1 MSDQIPAVYV
11 QGFKDSILHYCQQE
25 GSKLLDT
32 VTMRQSSALAENWE
46 KIGIAEVSA
55 KGSSRPVAT
64 PVEDIEF
71 KRVQSQAL
79 TYHLGELVEHEDQL
93 KAMVSLQS
101 NLMKSMG
108 NGVGRGYDRE
118 IIRALEGTARTAGAA
133 GTFTDEALPVGKTTT
148 TGAVIT
154 FQDIQTLN
162 QKFMEREIMPT
173 DEKFLVVSPAQV
185 TALLNVA
192 QATNSDFIS
201 SRGHLNNLNET
212 GVVDNFMG
220 FNWIVS
226 NLLTQD
232 QDTGASSCLA
242 YTREALGMQMN
253 EMVATRIAEDP
264 SNSFAYRLYA
274 TSTYGAVRYDNDRM
288 EVLKV
293 LNAAA

>member
-1 MSDQIPAVYV
+1 MSDQIPTVYV

-32 VTMRQSSALAENWE
+32 VTIRQSNALAENWE
-46 KIGIAEVSA
+46 KIGTAEVSA
-55 KGSSRPVAT
+55 KGSSRPVPT

-71 KRVQSQAL
+71 ARVQSQAI

-108 NGVGRGYDRE
+108 FGVGRGYDRE
-118 IIRALEGTARTAGAA
+118 IIRAMEGTARTAGAA
-133 GTFTDEALPVGKTTT
+133 GTFTDEALPAGKTTT

-154 FQDIQTLN
+154 FKDIQVLV
-162 QKFMEREIMPT
+162 QKFMEKEISPT

-185 TALLNVA
+185 GELLNVA
-192 QATNSDFIS
+192 QATNSDFIA
-201 SRGHLNNLNET
+201 SRGALNTLNET

-220 FNWIVS
+220 FKWIVS

-232 QDTGASSCLA
+232 SGQTSCLA
-242 YTREALGMQMN
+242 YTREALGLQMN
-253 EMVATRIAEDP
+253 EMVSTRIAEDP

-274 TSTYGAVRYDNDRM
+274 TSTYGGVRYDNDRM

-293 LNAAA
+293 LNTAA